1 MRRHYSHRSAKKK
14 KISLR
19 DCDFKIS
26 SCQFLI
32 LATFFWNT
40 GTSVGSARIYK
51 INIRISHLHRPQLL
65 LPCHRPREIN
75 RINSFLS
82 YLFSKFKTSPV
93 RIVLCWSWHQKISR
107 TFFQVDVTSYQQEKQ
122 RQRNK
127 RWSENKH
134 DLKKNSTFCLSFL
147 FIAVCVFVCL
157 SLPLSLF

>member
-1 MRRHYSHRSAKKK
+1 MIDTSEAGTESRTKVRNEVHQKKKEFKKKSTKKK

-82 YLFSKFKTSPV
+82 YLFSKIQNFTCVDRDTKKLVAPFFKLML
-93 RIVLCWSWHQKISR
+93 R
-107 TFFQVDVTSYQQEKQ
+107 VT
-122 RQRNK
+122 N
-127 RWSENKH
+127 
-134 DLKKNSTFCLSFL
+134 
-147 FIAVCVFVCL
+147 
-157 SLPLSLF
+157 